1 MATKAQTKKAEVKSN
16 VEEISISE
24 ALSNKLIS
32 LVQQREMANKGIE
45 EAILTILEAKEID
58 YKDKQIDMSEDFKKI
73 IITTTKK

>member
-1 MATKAQTKKAEVKSN
+1 MATKTQTKKAEVKLN

-58 YKDKQIDMSEDFKKI
+58 YKDKQVDMSEDFKKI

>member
-1 MATKAQTKKAEVKSN
+1 MATKAQTKKAEVKLN

-58 YKDKQIDMSEDFKKI
+58 YKDKQVDMSEDFKKI